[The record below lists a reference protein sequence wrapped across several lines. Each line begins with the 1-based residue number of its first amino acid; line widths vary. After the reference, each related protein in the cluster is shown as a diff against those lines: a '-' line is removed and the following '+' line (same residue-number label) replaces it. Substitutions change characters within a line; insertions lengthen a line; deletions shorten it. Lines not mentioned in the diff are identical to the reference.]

1 MKMKRQKNL
10 CYRLL
15 IMLAVM
21 FFALDVSAQ
30 AVISGHVKDETG
42 EDVIGASVMIKGTS
56 NGTVTDFDGN
66 FKLECKPG
74 ATLVFTYIGFN
85 PQELT
90 AKNGMEVVMKEDVA
104 QLNEVVVVGYG
115 SMAKKEISS
124 SVVQISKDQFNQ
136 GAASDPMALIA
147 GKVAGLNV
155 ASSADANPN
164 AMTAIQ
170 VRGAGSLT
178 ASNGP
183 LVVIDGI
190 AGGDLRNI
198 ATQDVESITVLKDAG
213 SAAIYGTRGAN
224 GVILVTTKK
233 GSGTTGVTNVTYDS
247 YVALN
252 FQKPRVDILSTDE
265 FRRSRRGQDYG
276 ADTDWWD
283 EITRPASYSLNQY
296 ISIDSSTKN
305 GYFGLSVNY
314 KKGNGL
320 DIVSGREEYGAR
332 FVGEQRVLNNL
343 LQFNSSLSA
352 RKVHEEWGNDGLF
365 DTALTMN
372 PTVPVKNP
380 DGTYYQ
386 PNSPTDIHNPVND
399 LKENVS
405 QGDRIYLLGNADVK
419 LNILQLE
426 QHSLNTSLSYALQY
440 NDLKDNFYTPSTS
453 SESFWNGYSGRARIN
468 YQKWWTN
475 RLEWL
480 VNYTMTL
487 NEHQLKAVLGYSWER
502 SKWEQSGNENMG
514 FVYDA
519 LSYHGIGSGSYL
531 RDGKANLWAGSS
543 ESTLIGFF
551 GRLNYNYNDMIYAS
565 ASMRREGST
574 KFGANK
580 KWGNFPSASLAWEI
594 ANTPFAQGLAQ
605 TFQSLKPR
613 VSYGVTGRSDFN
625 AYQSIATYSTRG
637 AYFINNQWINGYAPS
652 LNANPDLAWEKSTA
666 FNVGIDF
673 VAVNSRLRGS
683 IEYFDRRSQD
693 LLYNYT
699 APQPPFIYNTILVNV
714 GTTKNTGIEVSL
726 DYDVL
731 AGKSLKWTTGVN
743 WSMGQT
749 KLTKLS
755 SDAYQMAYLDLYQK
769 PGPGTSEY
777 FFRVEE
783 GGKIGQFYG
792 YEHAGIDENGLL
804 LVRDND
810 GNAVPAAQA
819 DPSYKRNI
827 GNGAPKH
834 FLSWSNSLSYKRWDL
849 SMLFSS
855 ALGFKIFNM
864 RKYGMGLKG
873 SGTDNVLRKAYTD
886 YADVESSGGIIS
898 SYFLE
903 NGNYFKLDNITLGY
917 TFTPKNRT
925 LLESLRVYL
934 TAKNVFTLTAYEGND
949 PSIVTSTGITPGID
963 SNSAYPQATNITLGV
978 TVRFH

>member
-1 MKMKRQKNL
+1 MEQRKVFFR
-10 CYRLL
+10 R
-15 IMLAVM
+15 MLSLAAAM
-21 FFALDVSAQ
+21 LFTLTISAQ
-30 AVISGHVKDETG
+30 TTISGHVKDDTG
-42 EDVIGASVMIKGTS
+42 EDIIGASIVVKGTQG
-56 NGTVTDFDGN
+56 GTVTDFDGN
-66 FKLECKPG
+66 FKVQCKPG
-74 ATLVFTYIGFN
+74 TTLVITYVGFV
-85 PQELT
+85 PQEVK
-90 AKNGMEVVMKEDVA
+90 AQDGMDITLKEDVA

-115 SMAKKEISS
+115 SLAKKEISS
-124 SVVQISKDQFNQ
+124 SVVQINKDQFNQ
-136 GAASDPMALIA
+136 GAASDPMALVA

-155 ASSADANPN
+155 STSADANPN
-164 AMTAIQ
+164 AMTDIQ
-170 VRGAGSLT
+170 VRGAGSLS

-233 GSGTTGVTNVTYDS
+233 GSGTAGVTNVTYDS
-247 YVALN
+247 YIALN
-252 FQKPRVDILSTDE
+252 FQKGKPDILSTDE
-265 FRRSRRGQDYG
+265 YRRSRRGPDYG
-276 ADTDWWD
+276 ADTDWWK
-283 EITRPASYSLNQY
+283 EITRSASYNLNQY

-305 GYFGLSVNY
+305 GYFGASVNY

-320 DIVSGREEYGAR
+320 DIVSNREEYGGR
-332 FVGEQRVLNNL
+332 FVMEQRVLQNYV
-343 LQFNSSLSA
+343 QFNASLSG

-365 DTALTMN
+365 DTALTTN
-372 PTVPVKNP
+372 PTIPVKNA
-380 DGTYYQ
+380 DGSYFQ
-386 PNSPTDIHNPVND
+386 ASSPTGVHNPVND
-399 LKENVS
+399 LRENVS

-419 LNILQLE
+419 VNILQLE
-426 QHSLNTSLSYALQY
+426 QHNLNTSLSYALQY
-440 NDLKDNFYTPSTS
+440 NDLKDNFYTPTKS
-453 SESFWNGYSGRARIN
+453 SESYWNGYAGRARIN

-480 VNYTMTL
+480 VNYTMTMGK
-487 NEHQLKAVLGYSWER
+487 HQLKAVLGYSWER
-502 SKWEQSGNENMG
+502 NKWEQSGNENMG

-531 RDGKANLWAGSS
+531 KDGKANLWAGSS

-551 GRLNYNYNDMIYAS
+551 GRLNYNYNDIIFAS

-574 KFGANK
+574 KFGTNT
-580 KWGNFPSASLAWEI
+580 KWGSFPSGSLAWEI
-594 ANTPFAQGLAQ
+594 TNTPFAESVGAF
-605 TFQSLKPR
+605 FQSLKPR
-613 VSYGVTGRSDFN
+613 VSYGVTGRSDFD
-625 AYQSIATYSTRG
+625 AYKSLATYST
-637 AYFINNQWINGYAPS
+637 YSSYYIDNQWLNGYAPS

-673 VAVNSRLRGS
+673 VALNSRLRGS
-683 IEYFDRRSQD
+683 VEYFDRRSKD

-714 GTTKNTGIEVSL
+714 GTTKNTGLEVSI

-731 AGKSLKWTTGVN
+731 AKKDLKWTTGIN
-743 WSMGQT
+743 WSTGDT

-755 SDAYQMAYLDLYQK
+755 SDVYQMAYLNLYQK
-769 PGPGTSEY
+769 PGPGSSEF

-792 YEHAGIDENGLL
+792 YEHAGVDENGGL
-804 LVRDND
+804 LVYDND
-810 GNAVPAAQA
+810 GNAQAAASA
-819 DPSYKRNI
+819 DPAWKRNI

-834 FLSWSNSLSYKRWDL
+834 FLSWTNSFRYKNWDL
-849 SMLFSS
+849 STLFRG
-855 ALGFKIFNM
+855 AFGHKIFNM
-864 RKYGMGLKG
+864 RKYGMGLRG
-873 SGTDNVLRKAYTD
+873 AGTENVLRTAYTD
-886 YADVESSGGIIS
+886 DADVFSSGGIIT

-903 NGNYFKLDNITLGY
+903 NGNYFKLDNVTVGY
-917 TFTPKNRT
+917 SFVPKKRE
-925 LLESLRVYL
+925 LIESLRVYL
-934 TAKNVFTLTAYEGND
+934 TAKNLFTLTAYKGND

-963 SNSAYPQATNITLGV
+963 SNSAYPQATNFTLGV

>member
-1 MKMKRQKNL
+1 MKKAKNQF
-10 CYRLL
+10 YRLL
-15 IMLAVM
+15 MLIAVM
-21 FFALDVSAQ
+21 VFALDVSAQ
-30 AVISGHVKDETG
+30 TKINGHVKDDTG
-42 EDVIGASVMIKGTS
+42 EDVIGATIMEKGTS

-66 FKLECKPG
+66 FTLECKAG
-74 ATLVFTYIGFN
+74 ATLVVTYIGYD
-85 PQELT
+85 PQEVT
-90 AKNGMEVVMKEDVA
+90 AKDGLDITLREDVA

-147 GKVAGLNV
+147 GKVSGLNV
-155 ASSADANPN
+155 SATADANPN
-164 AMTAIQ
+164 AMTDFQ

-183 LVVIDGI
+183 LIVIDGI

-233 GSGTTGVTNVTYDS
+233 GSGTQGVTNVTYDS

-252 FQKPRVDILSTDE
+252 FAKPKPSILTTDE

-276 ADTDWWD
+276 GDTDWWD
-283 EITRPASYSLNQY
+283 EITRSTSYNLNQY
-296 ISIDSSTKN
+296 VSIDSSTKN
-305 GYFGLSVNY
+305 GFFGLSANY

-332 FVGEQRVLNNL
+332 FVGEQRVLNNR

-352 RKVHEEWGNDGLF
+352 RKVHETWGNDGLF

-372 PTVPVKNP
+372 PTIPVKNP
-380 DGTYYQ
+380 DGSYYQ

-405 QGDRIYLLGNADVK
+405 NGDRIYLLGNADVK
-419 LNILQLE
+419 LNIIQME
-426 QHSLNTSLSYALQY
+426 QHVLNTTLSYALQY
-440 NDLKDNFYTPSTS
+440 NDLKSNFYTPSTS
-453 SESFWNGYSGRARIN
+453 SESYWNGYAGRANIN

-480 VNYTMTL
+480 INYTLTL
-487 NEHQLKAVLGYSWER
+487 NEHQLKAVLVYSWER

-514 FVYDA
+514 FVYD
-519 LSYHGIGSGSYL
+519 SMNYHGIANGTYL

-551 GRLNYNYNDMIYAS
+551 GRLNYNYNDMIYAT

-574 KFGANK
+574 KFGVNT
-580 KWGNFPSASLAWEI
+580 KWGSFPSASLAWEI
-594 ANTPFAQGLAQ
+594 INTPFADGLKSV
-605 TFQSLKPR
+605 FQSLKPR
-613 VSYGVTGRSDFN
+613 ISYGVTGRSDFD
-625 AYQSIATYSTRG
+625 AYKSLATYSGYG
-637 AYFINNQWINGYAPS
+637 AYLIDGQWTNGYAPS
-652 LNANPDLAWEKSTA
+652 VNANPDLAWEKSTA
-666 FNVGIDF
+666 FNVGVDF
-673 VAVNSRLRGS
+673 VAFNSRLRGS
-683 IEYFDRRSQD
+683 VEFFDRQSKD

-699 APQPPFIYNTILVNV
+699 APQPPFIYKSILVNV
-714 GTTKNTGIEVSL
+714 GTTKNTGVEVTL

-731 AGKSLKWTTGVN
+731 RKSAVKWTTGIN
-743 WSMGQT
+743 WSMGST

-755 SDAYQMAYLDLYQK
+755 SDVYQMAYLDLYQK
-769 PGPGTSEY
+769 PGVGTSEY

-804 LVRDND
+804 LIYDNN
-810 GNAVPAAQA
+810 GNKVPAAQA

-834 FLSWSNSLSYKRWDL
+834 FLSWSNSLSYKKWDL
-849 SMLFSS
+849 SLLFRS
-855 ALGFKIFNM
+855 ALGYQIFNM
-864 RKYGMGLKG
+864 RKYGMGLQG
-873 SGTDNVLRKAYTD
+873 AGTDNVLRTAYTD
-886 YADVESSGGIIS
+886 YRNVHSSGGIIS

-903 NGNYFKLDNITLGY
+903 NGNYFKLDNVTLGY
-917 TFTPKNRT
+917 TYSPKKRDIV
-925 LLESLRVYL
+925 ESLRVYL
-934 TAKNVFTLTAYEGND
+934 AAKNLFTITGYEGND

-963 SNSAYPQATNITLGV
+963 SNSAYPQATQVSLGV
-978 TVRFH
+978 TLRFH

>member
-1 MKMKRQKNL
+1 MEKTKSQF
-10 CYRLL
+10 CRLL
-15 IMLAVM
+15 MLIAVVC
-21 FFALDVSAQ
+21 FALDVSAQ
-30 AVISGHVKDETG
+30 TTVSGHVKDDTG
-42 EDVIGASVMIKGTS
+42 EDVIGASVMEKGTS
-56 NGTVTDFDGN
+56 NGTVTDFDGK
-66 FKLECKPG
+66 FTLQCKSG
-74 ATLVFTYIGFN
+74 ATLVISFIGYN
-85 PQELT
+85 PQEVK
-90 AKNGMEVVMKEDVA
+90 AKDGLEITLKEDVA

-164 AMTAIQ
+164 AMTNIQ

-233 GSGTTGVTNVTYDS
+233 GSGTAGVTNVTYDS
-247 YVALN
+247 YIAFNV
-252 FQKPRVDILSTDE
+252 QKPRVGILSTDE

-283 EITRPASYSLNQY
+283 EITRPVSYNLNQY
-296 ISIDSSTKN
+296 LSIDSSTKN

-320 DIVSGREEYGAR
+320 DIVSGREEYGGR
-332 FVGEQRVLNNL
+332 FVGEQRVLNNR
-343 LQFNSSLSA
+343 LQFNSSLSV

-380 DGTYYQ
+380 DGSYYQ

-405 QGDRIYLLGNADVK
+405 QGDRIYLLGNADMK
-419 LNILQLE
+419 LNILQME
-426 QHSLNTSLSYALQY
+426 QHNLNTSLSYALQY

-453 SESFWNGYSGRARIN
+453 SESFWNGYAGRARIN

-480 VNYTMTL
+480 VNYTLTL
-487 NEHQLKAVLGYSWER
+487 SEHQLKAVLGYSWER

-551 GRLNYNYNDMIYAS
+551 GRLNYNYRDMIFAS

-574 KFGANK
+574 KFGANT
-580 KWGNFPSASLAWEI
+580 KWGNFPSGSLAWEI
-594 ANTPFAQGLAQ
+594 TKAPFAQSLAQ
-605 TFQSLKPR
+605 AFQSLKPR

-637 AYFINNQWINGYAPS
+637 AYLIDNQWINGYAPS

-666 FNVGIDF
+666 FNVGVDF
-673 VAVNSRLRGS
+673 VALNSRLRGS
-683 IEYFDRRSQD
+683 VEYFDRRSKD

-731 AGKSLKWTTGVN
+731 AKKALKWTTGIN

-792 YEHAGIDENGLL
+792 YEHAGVDENGLL
-804 LVRDND
+804 LIYDNK

-819 DPSYKRNI
+819 DPTYKRNI

-834 FLSWSNSLSYKRWDL
+834 FLSWSNSLSYKNWDL
-849 SMLFSS
+849 CMLFRS
-855 ALGFKIFNM
+855 ALGFEIFNM

-903 NGNYFKLDNITLGY
+903 KGNYFKLDNVTLGY
-917 TFTPKNRT
+917 SYSPKSRQLVEN
-925 LLESLRVYL
+925 LRIYL
-934 TAKNVFTLTAYEGND
+934 TAKNVFTLTGYEGND

>member
-1 MKMKRQKNL
+1 M
-10 CYRLL
+10 
-15 IMLAVM
+15 MLAVV

-30 AVISGHVKDETG
+30 TTINGQVKDDMG
-42 EDVIGASVMIKGTS
+42 EAIIGASIVVKGTS

-66 FKLECKPG
+66 FTLKCQSGAKL
-74 ATLVFTYIGFN
+74 VITYIGYT
-85 PQELT
+85 PQEVA
-90 AKNGMEVVMKEDVA
+90 AKDGMLVTMKEDVA

-136 GAASDPMALIA
+136 GAASDAMALVA

-164 AMTAIQ
+164 AMTDIQ
-170 VRGAGSLT
+170 VRGAGSLS

-233 GSGTTGVTNVTYDS
+233 GSGTAGVTNVTYDS
-247 YVALN
+247 YIALN
-252 FQKPRVDILSTDE
+252 IQKQKPDILSTDE

-276 ADTDWWD
+276 ADTNWWD
-283 EITRPASYSLNQY
+283 EITRPVSYSLNQY
-296 ISIDSSTKN
+296 LSIDSSTKN
-305 GYFGLSVNY
+305 GFFGLSLNY

-332 FVGEQRVLNNL
+332 FVGEQRVLNGF

-352 RKVHEEWGNDGLF
+352 RKVHEKWGNDGLF

-372 PTVPVKNP
+372 PTIPVKNP
-380 DGTYYQ
+380 DDSYYQ

-405 QGDRIYLLGNADVK
+405 EGDRIYLLGNADVK
-419 LNILQLE
+419 LNILQME
-426 QHSLNTSLSYALQY
+426 QHNLNTSLSYALQY
-440 NDLKDNFYTPSTS
+440 NDLKENFYTPTSS
-453 SESFWNGYSGRARIN
+453 SESFWNGYAGRARIN

-487 NEHQLKAVLGYSWER
+487 DKHQLKAVLGYSWER

-519 LSYHGIGSGSYL
+519 LSYHGIANGTYL
-531 RDGKANLWAGSS
+531 KDGKANLWAGSS

-551 GRLNYNYNDMIYAS
+551 GRLNYNFNDMVYAS
-565 ASMRREGST
+565 ISFRREGST
-574 KFGANK
+574 KFGVNT
-580 KWGNFPSASLAWEI
+580 KWGNFPSASLAWEVT
-594 ANTPFAQGLAQ
+594 NTPILKEAVSPI
-605 TFQSLKPR
+605 FQSLKPR
-613 VSYGVTGRSDFN
+613 ISYGVTGRSDFN
-625 AYQSIATYSTRG
+625 AYQSIATYSG
-637 AYFINNQWINGYAPS
+637 YSAYLIDGQWINGYAPS
-652 LNANPDLAWEKSTA
+652 LNANPDLAWEKSKA
-666 FNVGIDF
+666 FNIGLDF
-673 VAVNSRLRGS
+673 VTLNNRLRGS
-683 IEYFDRRSQD
+683 VEYFDRRSED

-714 GTTKNTGIEVSL
+714 GTTKNTGLEVSL
-726 DYDVL
+726 EYDVL
-731 AGKSLKWTTGVN
+731 SKSALKWTTGIN
-743 WSMGQT
+743 WSTGDT

-755 SDAYQMAYLDLYQK
+755 SDAYQMAYLDLYRK
-769 PGPGTSEY
+769 PGVGTNEY

-804 LVRDND
+804 LVYDND
-810 GNAVPAAQA
+810 GNAKPAAQA
-819 DPSYKRNI
+819 DPSWKRNI

-834 FLSWSNSLSYKRWDL
+834 FLSWSNSFRYKNWDL
-849 SMLFSS
+849 STLFRG
-855 ALGFKIFNM
+855 AFGHKIFNM
-864 RKYGMGLKG
+864 RKYGMGLIG
-873 SGTDNVLRKAYTD
+873 CGTDNVLRTAYTD
-886 YADVESSGGIIS
+886 DSDVLSSGGIIS

-903 NGNYFKLDNITLGY
+903 NGNYFKLDNVTLGY
-917 TFTPKNRT
+917 NFTPKSRQ
-925 LLESLRVYL
+925 LVESLRVYV
-934 TAKNVFTLTAYEGND
+934 TAKNLFTLTAYKGND
-949 PSIVTSTGITPGID
+949 PSIVTSTGITPGVD
-963 SNSAYPQATNITLGV
+963 SNSAYPQATQLSLGV